1 MRLIIIVI
9 IYSISFQTFFSQV
22 TYEADETGKVTN
34 KPKLIKQKVSKEEK
48 IKDKKNISFGVTLG
62 VKYCVSTIY
71 NPFFKWGIYPPASKK
86 LADEIANSYGQT
98 YADNY
103 MRPQPIFN
111 LSNIYF
117 TTSIK
122 LNDKS
127 NLYINLGLKR
137 HNIKISNV
145 SDTVNSF
152 LSDYTVFGEPNGSG
166 ILNGSDVNM
175 KINVITLPII
185 YSYKLNKKINIELG
199 VSLDYNL
206 WSKNNW
212 TIANDRVV
220 DGYSRPW
227 GSYSVMEFKYTDMI
241 FDFRASSSL
250 CYNFNLKN
258 QIRLLIDTRVLTFRD
273 DLGGDLR
280 IYVDGEQLLNQN
292 TISRFTFLH
301 LNYTYF
307 FKSK

>member
-9 IYSISFQTFFSQV
+9 IYLISFQTFFSQV

-48 IKDKKNISFGVTLG
+48 IKDKKNISFGFTLG
-62 VKYCVSTIY
+62 VKYCVSSVQSDR
-71 NPFFKWGIYPPASKK
+71 FLKWGNHPP
-86 LADEIANSYGQT
+86 T

-145 SDTVNSF
+145 SDTVKSF

-227 GSYSVMEFKYTDMI
+227 GSYSVMEFKYNDMVL
-241 FDFRASSSL
+241 DFRASSSL

-273 DLGGDLR
+273 LVGGDLL